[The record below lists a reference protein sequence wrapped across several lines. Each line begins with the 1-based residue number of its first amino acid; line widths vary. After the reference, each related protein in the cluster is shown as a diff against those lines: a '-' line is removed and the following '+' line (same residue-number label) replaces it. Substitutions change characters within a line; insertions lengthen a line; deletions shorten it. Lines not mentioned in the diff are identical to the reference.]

1 MIRNCKTLKISLPNL
16 HLNNFAASGGER
28 ELSRILDADGIDH
41 PYEAFLEGLIGLLLV
56 S

>member
-16 HLNNFAASGGER
+16 HLNNFAASGEAGG
-28 ELSRILDADGIDH
+28 LSRVLDADGIDH